1 MSYPIVRKGTVVTP
15 HHTGYG
21 ASVERYQKRFSRK
34 DVAKLQKKL
43 AKFQQKLA
51 KLQSKTSRLG
61 ANIRARR
68 INRLEKKIQAIQAL
82 LGMQPFDASIQA
94 DAMEIANETTNPSPL
109 PLILGISGALLVG
122 GLVFYKT
129 RQKKRK

>member
-15 HHTGYG
+15 YHTGYG
-21 ASVERYQKRFSRK
+21 ASLERYQKRFSRK
-34 DVAKLQKKL
+34 DVEKLQKKL
-43 AKFQQKLA
+43 AKFQQTLA

-94 DAMEIANETTNPSPL
+94 DAVAIANETTNPSPL
-109 PLILGISGALLVG
+109 PLIFGIGGALLVG
-122 GLVFYKT
+122 GLVFYMTK
-129 RQKKRK
+129 QKKRK